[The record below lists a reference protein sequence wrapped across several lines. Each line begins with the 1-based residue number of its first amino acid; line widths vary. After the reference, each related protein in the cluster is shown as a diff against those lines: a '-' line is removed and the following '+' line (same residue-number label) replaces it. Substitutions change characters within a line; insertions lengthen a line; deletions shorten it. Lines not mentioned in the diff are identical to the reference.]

1 MKKNILILVFTFFI
15 VILFALLYPNL
26 AAVVE
31 KTSSNKSKTEIIS
44 ANDKVVIKENMIQN
58 YEKEIYF
65 WKHQSEKDF
74 KTAALDNSNNG
85 IKTTDS
91 HAEVDT
97 RIEAFMAKKE
107 TIVKDQILVEIA
119 NSSGSCADCN
129 ISIIYAKVQVARIA
143 KARKI
148 SYERIDSLIMEHTSK
163 RLIGVLGPQKINVIF
178 LNTELDKLKK

>member
-31 KTSSNKSKTEIIS
+31 KMTSNKSKTEINS
-44 ANDKVVIKENMIQN
+44 ANDKAVIKENMIQN

-107 TIVKDQILVEIA
+107 TIVKDQMEIA